1 MPVGGIDFPRRQLR
15 CHNKLLACGELR
27 PSLSPRLGHRAPMI
41 PLGETVLAESPRTSE
56 GRERIPNELLVAD
69 KDGSPIPQNR
79 FSQTWSRAV
88 GRAGLPAGTRF
99 HDLRHTY
106 ASALIASG
114 CSVKVVQAHL
124 GHKSGDRRWT
134 STLTC
139 GRPTRTGPGPPSRR
153 SSAAVFHLCVT
164 TRRQAN

>member
-1 MPVGGIDFPRRQLR
+1 
-15 CHNKLLACGELR
+15 
-27 PSLSPRLGHRAPMI
+27 
-41 PLGETVLAESPRTSE
+41 
-56 GRERIPNELLVAD
+56 VAD

-88 GRAGLPAGTRF
+88 RRAGLPAGTRF

-124 GHKSGDRRWT
+124 GHKSAAITLDVYSHLWPSDDDR
-134 STLTC
+134 
-139 GRPTRTGPGPPSRR
+139 SRSAVDAFFSGAV
-153 SSAAVFHLCVT
+153 SSVCHEEASG
-164 TRRQAN
+164 